1 MKHTDKDRDE
11 MPKKSK
17 KLNADISSQDIH
29 SKEGL
34 KRAHALAKSLLDE
47 GALDPLATPNATKK
61 PTSKASA
68 KKPSAKKIDKK
79 AEEKSPTLPTAKK
92 NTTKSAPKSTIKSS
106 IKSTKAD
113 KKPTRT
119 TAKKPTKKSALK
131 PSAQVIDVYAYK
143 PKLCDILMRYNPN
156 IPTAIVTDM
165 LLDFFDVDSRKAK
178 EILANKKRAKE
189 VVIATYVKDIA
200 KARAKMARDFCRL
213 QGYHVRLKVLGR
225 FPSIY
230 NGEWRL

>member
-79 AEEKSPTLPTAKK
+79 AEEKSPTQ
-92 NTTKSAPKSTIKSS
+92 KSAPKSTIKST

-119 TAKKPTKKSALK
+119 NAKKTTKKSALK